1 MSTGP
6 HKPDM
11 HPRNR
16 FRDGYDFDALRA
28 EHPGLA
34 PFVAPNAYGD
44 LSIDYAD
51 ARAVKALNQA
61 LLADAYGLQAWDLP
75 PGGLC
80 PPIPGRSEHLHH
92 LADLLADGAGGSSG
106 ASNADVPRGSA
117 VSVLDVG
124 TGASC
129 IYPLIGA
136 REYGWHFVGTEADP
150 ASARWAEKLV
160 AAHAQVADRIEVRL
174 QTSPLRCFEGVVKPG
189 ERFDLSLCN
198 PPFYASAQEAARS
211 NRRKRRNLGGEHTGG
226 KRSVAKRPGGDVRNF
241 GGKAGELWCAG
252 GELGFVQRMISES
265 AARPELCRWFTTL
278 VARGATLPRLRR
290 ALDETGASEVRVLEL
305 SHGAK
310 QSRILAWSFGGNWT
324 RRAVGAVD
332 RRGVAPDSTRSSQSP
347 NGLGSD

>member
-1 MSTGP
+1 
-6 HKPDM
+6 M

-16 FRDGYDFDALRA
+16 FRDGYDFVALRA
-28 EHPGLA
+28 GHPTLA
-34 PFVAPNAYGD
+34 PFVVPNAYGD

-51 ARAVKALNQA
+51 SHAVAALNQA
-61 LLADAYGLQAWDLP
+61 LLADAYGLRAWDLP

-92 LADLLADGAGGSSG
+92 LADLLADGASG
-106 ASNADVPRGSA
+106 ASGAGSAGSAGNAGVPRGRA
-117 VSVLDVG
+117 VAVLDVG

-136 REYGWHFVGTEADP
+136 REYGWRFVGTEADP
-150 ASARWAEKLV
+150 ASARWAAGLV
-160 AAHAQVADRIEVRL
+160 AAHPQVADRIEVRL
-174 QTSPLRCFEGVVKPG
+174 QSSRLRCFEGVIEPG

-198 PPFYASAQEAARS
+198 PPFYASAREAARG
-211 NRRKRRNLGGEHTGG
+211 NRRKRRNLGGGR
-226 KRSVAKRPGGDVRNF
+226 KGGDVRNF

-265 AARPELCRWFTTL
+265 AARPQLCRWFTTL

-290 ALDETGASEVRVLEL
+290 ALDDAGASEVRVLEL

-310 QSRILAWSFGGNWT
+310 QSRILAWRFGDDPVSTSET
-324 RRAVGAVD
+324 RDATSRIDAQEENCILPAS
-332 RRGVAPDSTRSSQSP
+332 GVK
-347 NGLGSD
+347 GLDDCFGRQR

>member
-1 MSTGP
+1 MSARP
-6 HKPDM
+6 HKPGM

-28 EHPGLA
+28 GYPTLA
-34 PFVAPNAYGD
+34 PFVVPNAYGD

-61 LLADAYGLQAWDLP
+61 LLAHAYGLTAWDLP

-92 LADLLADGAGGSSG
+92 LADLLADGTSG
-106 ASNADVPRGSA
+106 AGVPRGRA
-117 VSVLDVG
+117 VAVLDVG

-136 REYGWHFVGTEADP
+136 REYGWRFVGTEADP
-150 ASARWAEKLV
+150 ASARWAEGLV
-160 AAHAQVADRIEVRL
+160 AAHPQVADRIEVRV
-174 QTSPLRCFEGVVKPG
+174 QSSRLRCFEGVVKPD

-198 PPFYASAQEAARS
+198 PPFFASAQEAARG
-211 NRRKRRNLGGEHTGG
+211 NRRKRRNLGGERKAGG
-226 KRSVAKRPGGDVRNF
+226 RKGGGHPVGDVRNF

-265 AARPELCRWFTTL
+265 AARPQLCRWFTTL

-290 ALDETGASEVRVLEL
+290 ALDDAGASEVRVLEL

-310 QSRILAWSFGGNWT
+310 QSRILAWSFGGIC
-324 RRAVGAVD
+324 R
-332 RRGVAPDSTRSSQSP
+332 
-347 NGLGSD
+347 

>member
-1 MSTGP
+1 MSARP

-28 EHPGLA
+28 GHPTLA
-34 PFVAPNAYGD
+34 PFVVPNAYGD

-51 ARAVKALNQA
+51 ACAVKALNQA
-61 LLADAYGLQAWDLP
+61 LLAHAYGLRAWDLP

-92 LADLLADGAGGSSG
+92 LADLLADGASG
-106 ASNADVPRGSA
+106 AGSAGGASGAGSAGVPRGRA

-136 REYGWHFVGTEADP
+136 REYGWRFVGTEVDP

-160 AAHAQVADRIEVRL
+160 AAHPQVADRIEVRL
-174 QTSPLRCFEGVVKPG
+174 QPSPLHCFEGVVEPD

-198 PPFYASAQEAARS
+198 PPFFASAQEAARG
-211 NRRKRRNLGGEHTGG
+211 NRRKRRNLSEKRADGGRSGG
-226 KRSVAKRPGGDVRNF
+226 KRPTGDVRNF
-241 GGKAGELWCAG
+241 GGKAGELWCEG

-265 AARPELCRWFTTL
+265 AARPQLCRWFTTL

-290 ALDETGASEVRVLEL
+290 ALDDAGAVEVRVLEL

-310 QSRILAWSFGGNWT
+310 QSRILAWRFGEG
-324 RRAVGAVD
+324 
-332 RRGVAPDSTRSSQSP
+332 
-347 NGLGSD
+347 